1 MRLERDGW
9 IMLAANYPD
18 KAPAWIAQKRADL
31 ADPEF
36 ARFYLSYDQAYD
48 WDPGDPRLGEL
59 AAAMAERLVRGAQA
73 AGVAS
78 AEWTEAGQLSG
89 DEQALLAAHVDGYS
103 PAWRRLM
110 ELVSRRVQEAA
121 PSS

>member
-1 MRLERDGW
+1 MLTIKRL
-9 IMLAANYPD
+9 
-18 KAPAWIAQKRADL
+18 AQYVGVTVR
-31 ADPEF
+31 
-36 ARFYLSYDQAYD
+36 
-48 WDPGDPRLGEL
+48 
-59 AAAMAERLVRGAQA
+59 AAMAERLVGGAQA

-110 ELVSRRVQEAA
+110 ELVSRRVQEMT
-121 PSS
+121 PSP